1 MSRKSKRITD
11 EMIRDLVDILRKHG
25 AKRIEIFGS
34 LARGDATTKSDIDVI
49 VEFKERKSL
58 LELVGIEQEL
68 EEKLGKKID
77 LLTREAISPYL
88 INRIKKEAKV
98 IFS

>member
-1 MSRKSKRITD
+1 MSAIIFLKLILVEISISKTASEIIIPRIL
-11 EMIRDLVDILRKHG
+11 IKNNPVIAILN
-25 AKRIEIFGS
+25 RIFRFSI
-34 LARGDATTKSDIDVI
+34 I
-49 VEFKERKSL
+49 EFKERKSL